1 MFQKIRTR
9 LLLNNL
15 LVFALVLF
23 GAAIAVR
30 VVFVQNLKQQISEK
44 LIAEGQG
51 IVAETEVDDSGHLT
65 VEDDFLAQTLI
76 AKHQSVEWFD
86 LSGKPVERMGE
97 FFPET
102 PLDKQATASFVE
114 TDEYPIHYI
123 TLPIIGEKT
132 KQQIG
137 YIRVGERMD
146 EFDETV
152 LQLDVGLG
160 VGAIAA
166 TILSSAGI
174 FWLNRQAMKPIEES
188 FRRLKQFT
196 ADASHELRSP
206 LMAISSNAEVSLKY
220 PEGMREDDR
229 DAMMAMLSA
238 SEQMRSLTEDLLL
251 LARTDKVSPMQL
263 APLNLTNLL
272 KDLVQL
278 YHTQAAGKNIKL
290 TSTVEPELWAQ
301 GDSPSLMRA
310 FTNLIQ
316 NAIRY
321 TPSGGAIS
329 VEARQL
335 NHQIQVM
342 VRDSGIGIAEEN
354 LENIFERFW
363 RVDRARNYNGGGSG
377 LGLSITQAIV
387 QSHHGHI
394 EVASSL
400 GSGSHFIINL
410 PVASQG

>member
-1 MFQKIRTR
+1 MFQRIRTR
-9 LLLNNL
+9 LLLTNL

-30 VVFVQNLKQQISEK
+30 VVFVQNLKQQMSEK
-44 LIAEGQG
+44 LIAGGQG
-51 IVAETEVDDSGHLT
+51 IIAETELDDSGHLT
-65 VEDDFLAQTLI
+65 VEDKFLAQTLI
-76 AKHQSVEWFD
+76 DKHRSVEWFD
-86 LSGKPVERMGE
+86 LAGKPVKRMGE
-97 FFPET
+97 VFPET
-102 PLDKQATASFVE
+102 PLDKQANASFVE
-114 TDEYPIHYI
+114 IDEYHIHYV
-123 TLPIIGEKT
+123 TLPIVGEKT
-132 KQQIG
+132 GKQVG
-137 YIRVGERMD
+137 YIRVGELID
-146 EFDETV
+146 EFNETV

-160 VGAIAA
+160 VGAITAA
-166 TILSSAGI
+166 ILSSAGI
-174 FWLNRQAMKPIEES
+174 FWLNRQAMEPIEES

-220 PEGMREDDR
+220 SEGMREDDR
-229 DAMMAMLSA
+229 DAIMAILSA
-238 SEQMRSLTEDLLL
+238 SEQMRCLTEDLLL

-263 APLNLTNLL
+263 APLNIANLL

-278 YHTQAAGKNIKL
+278 YHTQAAAKNIQL
-290 TSTVEPELWAQ
+290 TSKVEPELWAQ
-301 GDSPSLMRA
+301 GDPPSLMRA

-329 VEARQL
+329 VEARRL

-342 VRDSGIGIAEEN
+342 VRDTGIGIAEEN

-363 RVDRARNYNGGGSG
+363 RADQARSYNDGGSG

-387 QSHHGHI
+387 QSHRGHI

-400 GSGSHFIINL
+400 GSGSYFTIHL
-410 PVASQG
+410 PAAS